1 MTNNVPATSDAPKG
15 FTVKSWEAL
24 SQTTLGLSL
33 EQVRGPQ
40 VGGFEESEVVSTNAG
55 IVVGKYY

>member
-1 MTNNVPATSDAPKG
+1 MDVPTTSVARDC
-15 FTVKSWEAL
+15 TVKSWEAL

-40 VGGFEESEVVSTNAG
+40 VGGLVAPEVTSPNAG
-55 IVVGKYY
+55 IVVGT